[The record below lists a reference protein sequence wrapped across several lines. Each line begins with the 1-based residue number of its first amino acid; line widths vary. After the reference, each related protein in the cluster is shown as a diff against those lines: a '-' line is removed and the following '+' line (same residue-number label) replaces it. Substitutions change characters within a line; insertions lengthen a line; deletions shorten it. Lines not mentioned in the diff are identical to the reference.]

1 VSFNPI
7 LGSSGL
13 NSFGAGR
20 FLGTGIPEFRDIQL
34 DIMYGVKAIYP
45 DDAVALLQREG
56 SLRPENVGRG
66 RSDGWEG

>member
-1 VSFNPI
+1 VQVQVSFNPI

-20 FLGTGIPEFRDIQL
+20 FLGTGIPEFRDI
-34 DIMYGVKAIYP
+34 

-56 SLRPENVGRG
+56 LLRPENVGRG